1 MAAVGSVGATG
12 GDGRRG
18 LDMMSLSVC
27 SSCIGRGST
36 FGFSSFVV
44 LVSIVSISS
53 LVIFFWFCEDFK
65 FYLFQLREFQNWFD
79 RFSFRNNQSF
89 GKVFIKFNVT

>member
-1 MAAVGSVGATG
+1 VAVVGSVGATG

-27 SSCIGRGST
+27 ASCIGRSST
-36 FGFSSFVV
+36 FGFSFSVV

-53 LVIFFWFCEDFK
+53 LSYFFGVFEDFK
-65 FYLFQLREFQNWFD
+65 SYLFQLCEFQNWFD
-79 RFSFRNNQSF
+79 RFSFWCNQFF
-89 GKVFIKFNVT
+89 GKVFNNFNVS